1 MKGDDQGQVEHSK
14 VFRNS
19 KMCKKKYLSAKCNKA
34 LNIFLEFTKYKTRGE
49 YHRYCT
55 TFPFSGHYDC
65 PKIAFQ

>member
-19 KMCKKKYLSAKCNKA
+19 KMCKKKIPKCNEA
-34 LNIFLEFTKYKTRGE
+34 SNIFLEFTKYKTRGE
-49 YHRYCT
+49 FHRYCT